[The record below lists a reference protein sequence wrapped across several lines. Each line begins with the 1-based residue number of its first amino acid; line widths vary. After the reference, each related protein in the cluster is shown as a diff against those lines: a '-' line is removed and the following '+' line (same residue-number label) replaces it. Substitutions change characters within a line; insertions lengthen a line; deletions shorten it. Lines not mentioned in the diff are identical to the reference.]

1 MKLIHEILTASS
13 ISALEIK
20 YVTKVKIR
28 RIDYPGYLFCPEEM
42 FERGLRSVHANVSVA
57 AEDRLGWKKTFVF
70 MMQLTSDDESS
81 EIIEIFPEEPCVS
94 LSAEFVALGLNR
106 SQIFLGFRDHVAMVI
121 RAEMKFPGK
130 YSKNKA
136 RIPRYKHSKAVLSPS

>member
-1 MKLIHEILTASS
+1 ME
-13 ISALEIK
+13 
-20 YVTKVKIR
+20 
-28 RIDYPGYLFCPEEM
+28 
-42 FERGLRSVHANVSVA
+42 
-57 AEDRLGWKKTFVF
+57 KTLVF

-121 RAEMKFPGK
+121 RAETKFPGK

-136 RIPRYKHSKAVLSPS
+136 RIPLLIEKWRPARLRRLNGADMTALLRTMVGIYQPVGGAVILSGWFPSCAAG